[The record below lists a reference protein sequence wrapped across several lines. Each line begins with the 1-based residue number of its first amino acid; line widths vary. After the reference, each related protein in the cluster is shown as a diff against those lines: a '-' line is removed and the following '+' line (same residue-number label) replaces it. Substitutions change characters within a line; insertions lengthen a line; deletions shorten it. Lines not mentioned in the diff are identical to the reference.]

1 MERVLKIFALSLGV
15 AAIAVLA
22 FFGFAIWVF
31 IPLLP
36 AAIVYVAAIYGIKH
50 RAVSPA
56 RQSEIERGKK
66 AA

>member
-1 MERVLKIFALSLGV
+1 MEQVLKVVALSLGI
-15 AAIAVLA
+15 AAVAVLA

-36 AAIVYVAAIYGIKH
+36 AAIVYLAAIYGIKH
-50 RAVSPA
+50 RAVLPA
-56 RQSEIERGKK
+56 RESEVERDKK